1 MADIFICYSNSEGGI
16 ARFLRRHLTHEGMQ
30 VLLASVSLQ
39 SGERWSDETSDELET
54 SSWALFL
61 ASREACTLPWVQ
73 QELSEALAT
82 QKNLVPIVWDMPPSE
97 LPTWMQRH
105 QALNLNGAPVENVKA
120 QITAIANQVKSDKTQ
135 GLIAA
140 GLMLAGLF
148 WLGSK

>member
-1 MADIFICYSNSEGGI
+1 
-16 ARFLRRHLTHEGMQ
+16 MQ

-39 SGERWSDETSDELET
+39 SGERWSDETSDALAT

-61 ASREACTLPWVQ
+61 ASRKACTSPWVQ
-73 QELSEALAT
+73 QELGEALAT

-120 QITAIANQVKSDKTQ
+120 QITAIANQVKNDKTQ